1 MTQMVSAALLQ
12 EPATGSSDLLFLLG
26 GVVIA
31 VIILG
36 YLLIRRS
43 RQYPVDSPFNTG
55 IDDSSRT
62 DEEDVETFL

>member
-12 EPATGSSDLLFLLG
+12 EPATGSSDLLLLLG

-55 IDDSSRT
+55 TDD
-62 DEEDVETFL
+62 EDVETFL